1 MMRRKRMAET
11 EPDKPGKTHENDF
24 DNTPG
29 IPIND
34 RVISYNLEEDERPA
48 GLKIRYKIRVESGK
62 KAAARDAMLASA
74 VKELLE
80 WSRQHRTRP

>member
-1 MMRRKRMAET
+1 MAV
-11 EPDKPGKTHENDF
+11 
-24 DNTPG
+24 
-29 IPIND
+29 ND
-34 RVISYNLEEDERPA
+34 RVISYNLNKDERPD

-80 WSRQHRTRP
+80 WSRQHRTGS

>member
-1 MMRRKRMAET
+1 MAET
-11 EPDKPGKTHENDF
+11 ESDKPGKRQGNNL

-29 IPIND
+29 IPGND
-34 RVISYNLEEDERPA
+34 RVISYNLKEDERPA

-62 KAAARDAMLASA
+62 KAAARDALLASA

>member
-1 MMRRKRMAET
+1 M
-11 EPDKPGKTHENDF
+11 EPDKPGEGQENRR

-29 IPIND
+29 MPVND
-34 RVISYNLEEDERPA
+34 RVISYNLKEDERPD

-80 WSRQHRTRP
+80 WSRQHRTRS

>member
-1 MMRRKRMAET
+1 MRRKRMAET
-11 EPDKPGKTHENDF
+11 EPDKPGKRHENDLG
-24 DNTPG
+24 NTPV
-29 IPIND
+29 IPVND
-34 RVISYNLEEDERPA
+34 RVISYNLDEDERPA

-80 WSRQHRTRP
+80 WSRQHRTRS